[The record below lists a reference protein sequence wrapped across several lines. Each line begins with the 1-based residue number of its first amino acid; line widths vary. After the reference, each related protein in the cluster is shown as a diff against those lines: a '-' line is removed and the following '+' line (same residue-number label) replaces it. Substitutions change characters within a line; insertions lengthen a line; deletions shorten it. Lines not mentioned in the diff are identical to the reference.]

1 MWRRWLWLFV
11 LLLLHLAQ
19 SDARIQPLQHRRAKG
34 LAASRGQNNGAVTAS
49 VGASGVQGLRKN
61 SGLKARRRRAH
72 NTVGVK
78 IPQIPQERRRRRR
91 AGEKLAL
98 QAGEESGDAP
108 PVAKG
113 TKKKKKKAG
122 GKKKMSKEE
131 AIAAAQEAQ
140 AAAAAALLKGI
151 SHEEAAKAAEALLN
165 EKGASELTK
174 GVLGAE
180 DVEKAE
186 GRPAPFKKKDEGSK
200 DAAATEAGA
209 AAADGAA
216 APPKKKKKKKKAAA
230 AAASGADAEKVEE
243 ASKDNAAAAADGSE
257 AEAESKASAE
267 AKPAA
272 EATNLPKPVTKK
284 KKKKKIKKKA
294 ATGEVSDRSLRV
306 LDSGAPM
313 LTQQGGAIV
322 DVLDKEVD
330 DEYYEDYEVEDEE
343 IEDDA
348 EEEEFELEM
357 TGVAENERAA
367 DAALSEAGPRQEAP
381 PVTTPAAPNG
391 AHLPER
397 SAHNTVKQESSGRAG
412 ESPQNAG
419 LVSAAAAQPSAQLA
433 AVAPAAAGEAASG
446 AAAGAPGVAAGASGA
461 VAGTPAQAAAKPARP
476 WFPLPEKREISTE
489 VLSSLINASAAA
501 VKRDAA
507 AFTPKLHKHDAAAED
522 SAPHHHHGETLAE
535 REGKHAKRE
544 EGKEEGSSE
553 PVHQLDAPAAE
564 VEPPALPE
572 VKQLP
577 PWFKDTPDNK
587 DVVKV
592 GSGQRHKSRQKAL
605 GAEEKWLRAHQRHL
619 AEVREEHDVIF
630 YGDDLI
636 EAWRGT
642 FVGQKYGPFNDI
654 PAVWDQFFGTKG
666 YKALAAGI
674 AGDGVEHL
682 LWRLKNGELPPIVP
696 PKAIII
702 ACGTNSKGL
711 SGECALPA
719 AEEAAAAMLELLEFV
734 REALPAT
741 RIVVLVPLPKGDYW
755 PNRCTPAFDLFNAN
769 LQAIAGE
776 HPGHVH
782 VKDYGAAF
790 LTSRA
795 ANVWQSNSTAAVR
808 QEINEMFMPDALH
821 PSAAGM
827 RLIAGK
833 LEPLVSRLVSEAGAA
848 GAQSA

>member
-1 MWRRWLWLFV
+1 MWQRWLWLFV

-19 SDARIQPLQHRRAKG
+19 SDARVQPLKHRRAKSV
-34 LAASRGQNNGAVTAS
+34 AASRGLKNGAGTGS
-49 VGASGVQGLRKN
+49 VGASGAQGLRKN

-72 NTVGVK
+72 NTVGGR
-78 IPQIPQERRRRRR
+78 ISDIPQERRRRRR

-98 QAGEESGDAP
+98 QAGEESGDAA
-108 PVAKG
+108 PVVKG

-140 AAAAAALLKGI
+140 AAAAAALEKGI
-151 SHEEAAKAAEALLN
+151 SHEDAAKAAEAALK
-165 EKGASELTK
+165 EKGATELTK

-186 GRPAPFKKKDEGSK
+186 GRPAPFKKKEEGSK
-200 DAAATEAGA
+200 DAAATEAGVAAADA
-209 AAADGAA
+209 AAAPA
-216 APPKKKKKKKKAAA
+216 KKKKKKKKAAA
-230 AAASGADAEKVEE
+230 AASGTDIEKVEE
-243 ASKDNAAAAADGSE
+243 ASKGNAAVAADSSD

-267 AKPAA
+267 AKAAA
-272 EATNLPKPVTKK
+272 EATDPPKPVTKK
-284 KKKKKIKKKA
+284 KKKKKKKV
-294 ATGEVSDRSLRV
+294 ATGEVSDRSLRT
-306 LDSGAPM
+306 LDHGAPM
-313 LTQQGGAIV
+313 LRQQGDVIV
-322 DVLDKEVD
+322 DDLDKEMDDEDADYEVD
-330 DEYYEDYEVEDEE
+330 DEDIEDE
-343 IEDDA
+343 A

-357 TGVAENERAA
+357 TGSAETEEAVQF
-367 DAALSEAGPRQEAP
+367 EAGPKQHAP
-381 PVTTPAAPNG
+381 PVTTPAAPN
-391 AHLPER
+391 APLPER
-397 SAHNTVKQESSGRAG
+397 SADSAANQKSSDLAG
-412 ESPQNAG
+412 GSPQSAG
-419 LVSAAAAQPSAQLA
+419 LASAVAAQPSPQLA
-433 AVAPAAAGEAASG
+433 AAAPGAAGEAASG
-446 AAAGAPGVAAGASGA
+446 AAAGPPMAATDPPGVAAGA
-461 VAGTPAQAAAKPARP
+461 PAQPPAKPARP

-507 AFTPKLHKHDAAAED
+507 AFGSKLRKHVGLQQPDAAAED
-522 SAPHHHHGETLAE
+522 SAPHHHHGETMAE
-535 REGKHAKRE
+535 KEGKHAKRE
-544 EGKEEGSSE
+544 EGKEEGIGE
-553 PVHQLDAPAAE
+553 PVHQKDAPAMD
-564 VEPPALPE
+564 VEAPALPE

-605 GAEEKWLRAHQRHL
+605 GAEDKWLRAHQRHL

-642 FVGQKYGPFNDI
+642 FVGQKYGPFNDV

-682 LWRLKNGELPPIVP
+682 LWRLRNGELPPIVP
-696 PKAIII
+696 PKAIIV

-719 AEEAAAAMLELLEFV
+719 AEEAAAAMRELLEFV

-741 RIVVLVPLPKGDYW
+741 RIVALAPLPKGDYW

-769 LQAIAGE
+769 LRAVAGE

-782 VKDYGAAF
+782 VEDYGAAF

-795 ANVWQSNSTAAVR
+795 SNVWASNSTVAVR

-833 LEPLVSRLVSEAGAA
+833 LEPLVSRLVSEAEAA